1 MRIAAFGTYQQDSH
15 PRITVL
21 IEGLRAAGHEVVE
34 INEPLDLSTSQR
46 VSMLKAPWRIVG
58 LLDRLVRRWWTLS
71 RRVREAR
78 STQRFDAVLVGYLGH
93 FDVHLARR
101 LFKGSTLILDHLIFA
116 AGTAID
122 RGAEPGLM
130 TRALQVLDRRAL
142 TAADVIVVDTDEH
155 RDNVPPALRDRV
167 VVCPVGADRRWS
179 VAALGAAPDPEPGE
193 PVRVVFFGLYTPL
206 QGAPTIGAA
215 LARLAEDGL
224 TGDDLRVTMI
234 GRGQEYEATRAAAG
248 GDAIDWVEWVE
259 WVDSDRLPDD
269 VAAHH
274 VALGIFG
281 TTAKARAVIPNKV
294 YQSAMAGCAVL
305 TSRTPPQERVLAGTA
320 DLVEPGDPA
329 ALADALRTL
338 IQDRSLLAERRRAV
352 RRLAEERFTPGG
364 VAAPLDA
371 MLRR

>member
-1 MRIAAFGTYQQDSH
+1 MQIAAFGTYQKDSH

-58 LLDRLVRRWWTLS
+58 LLNRLVRRWWSLS
-71 RRVREAR
+71 RRAREAR
-78 STQRFDAVLVGYLGH
+78 RSQTFDAVLVGYLGH

-101 LFKGSTLILDHLIFA
+101 LFTGSTVILDHLIFA

-122 RGAEPGLM
+122 RGTKPGLI
-130 TRALQVLDRRAL
+130 TRSLQVLDRRAL
-142 TAADVIVVDTDEH
+142 MAADVIVVDTAEH
-155 RDNVPPALRDRV
+155 RDNVPAALRDKV

-179 VAALGAAPDPEPGE
+179 VAAVGAAPDPEPGE

-215 LARLAEDGL
+215 LARLAADGL

-234 GRGQEYEATRAAAG
+234 GRGQEYDATRAAAG
-248 GDAIDWVEWVE
+248 GDAIGWIDWIDWI
-259 WVDSDRLPDD
+259 DADRLPAE

-281 TTAKARAVIPNKV
+281 TTVKARDVIPNKV

-305 TSRTPPQERVLAGTA
+305 SSRTPPQERVLAGTA
-320 DLVEPGDPA
+320 DLVTPGDPA
-329 ALADALRTL
+329 ALADALSALAR
-338 IQDRSLLAERRRAV
+338 DRAVLSERRRAV
-352 RRLAEERFTPGG
+352 RLLAEERFTPRG
-364 VAAPLDA
+364 VVAPLDD